1 MAGQAR
7 PAFVL
12 ASGSTGRLGLLH
24 RAGIDPEV
32 VVSGVDESTEAGLDT
47 SSAVAV
53 LAERKAAA
61 VAAQRPDALVLGCDS
76 LLELDGMSFGKPATE
91 DEAVH
96 RWRTLSGREGRL
108 LTGHCLIEPG
118 QGRRVRAVAS
128 TTVRFGT
135 PTDAEVSAYVASGEP
150 VRVAGAFT
158 IDGLGAPF
166 IEGIDGD
173 PGNVVGLSLPLLR
186 RMLADAGVRI
196 TDLWRTAAI
205 QGAGSGARCQQK

>member
-1 MAGQAR
+1 MAGQAV

-12 ASGSTGRLGLLH
+12 ASGSAGRLGVLR

-47 SSAVAV
+47 SSVVAI
-53 LAERKAAA
+53 LAERKAGV

-76 LLELDGMSFGKPATE
+76 LLEMDGMSFGKPANA
-91 DEAVH
+91 DEAVC
-96 RWRTLSGREGRL
+96 RWQTLSGREGKLR
-108 LTGHCLIEPG
+108 TGHCLIMPG
-118 QGRRVRAVAS
+118 RARRVRAVAS

-150 VRVAGAFT
+150 ERVAGAFT

-166 IEGIDGD
+166 VEGVDGD
-173 PGNVVGLSLPLLR
+173 PGNVIGLSMPLLR
-186 RMLADAGVRI
+186 RMLAEVGVRI
-196 TDLWRTAAI
+196 TDLWHASAVRTAL
-205 QGAGSGARCQQK
+205 